1 MLAGDLVCSAGPSIY
16 ALKRPE
22 SATGDLRVPRGAAPL
37 RRGGERLPLLGGAGL
52 PRAADLMRWHECK
65 SVTAMMAPQKLGTP
79 DKGLS
84 PNGVEDA
91 FSDVRIAPVRHL
103 YEVRR
108 RTG

>member
-1 MLAGDLVCSAGPSIY
+1 
-16 ALKRPE
+16 
-22 SATGDLRVPRGAAPL
+22 
-37 RRGGERLPLLGGAGL
+37 
-52 PRAADLMRWHECK
+52 
-65 SVTAMMAPQKLGTP
+65 MMAPQKLGTP